1 MMDER
6 ISTMTTLELRRAA
19 PFSTLFP
26 IKENVLK
33 KITEDMKTN
42 GYDCAHPI
50 TVWAGNRCKVID
62 GNTRLEAALKAGM
75 STIPV
80 VLKEF
85 KTEDKA
91 LQYAIK
97 SQSNRRNLTDS
108 ELLNCL
114 AELDKRKDKNANL
127 KQNRTEAQNC
137 ASGKTATETADLL
150 GVSTRKVEQV
160 RTVNEHAPAHIKNA
174 VAAGKMSVNKAYNQ
188 TMENRR
194 REAEDEIS
202 ESPELVRNKRKEAI
216 VKSIGGM
223 LHTRLE
229 REIQEYP
236 EIRYSQSEIE
246 VIGDQVHSLV
256 TESIKLLPI
265 ETDIH
270 NNQPKEDTNES
281 A

>member
-108 ELLNCL
+108 ELLTCL
-114 AELDKRKDKNANL
+114 TELDKRMSKA
-127 KQNRTEAQNC
+127 EAGAKRWEQASNEAC
-137 ASGKTATETADLL
+137 SGKSAEKTAELL
-150 GVSTRKVEQV
+150 GVSRAKVERL
-160 RTVNEHAPAHIKNA
+160 RTVSEHAPAHIKNA
-174 VAAGKMSVNKAYNQ
+174 VSAGKMSVNKAYNQ

-194 REAEDEIS
+194 QEAEDEIP
-202 ESPELVRNKRKEAI
+202 ESPEQVRNKRKEAI
-216 VKSIGGM
+216 VQSIGGM
-223 LHTRLE
+223 LKKRIE
-229 REIQEYP
+229 REVLEYP
-236 EIRYSQSEIE
+236 EICYSLAERNSLANQIHTQVDDLINLLHGESE
-246 VIGDQVHSLV
+246 
-256 TESIKLLPI
+256 
-265 ETDIH
+265 
-270 NNQPKEDTNES
+270 NE
-281 A
+281 